1 VAAKRTAA
9 GAGPRGRTTERDAEG
24 AVNGSPGFRRSSARF
39 SVPRGLRGGSLLSGV
54 TLALFLLFLDFPFV
68 WMLVTSLKPDADL
81 YNPQQSPLALP
92 RVTGEHYA
100 KLMEQLPFGEWVG
113 NTLLVAATSTAIS
126 LVIGTLAA
134 YALARLR
141 FRGAPAVGMGIFITY
156 LVPTS
161 LLFLPLA
168 HVVRQLGLYDSL
180 GALIVTY
187 PTFLVPFST
196 WLLMGY
202 FRTIPRELEECATV
216 DGATRMQAFR
226 LIILPV
232 ALPGLVS
239 AGIFAFTLSWNE
251 YLYALSFINTD
262 ALRTVSVGVPSKAIV
277 GGDAYQWGQLMAAAV
292 LGSVP
297 IALGYS
303 FFLRYYVAG
312 MTAGAVK
319 G

>member
-1 VAAKRTAA
+1 MKKKRRAWRHERIGGL
-9 GAGPRGRTTERDAEG
+9 GAGVA
-24 AVNGSPGFRRSSARF
+24 
-39 SVPRGLRGGSLLSGV
+39 
-54 TLALFLLFLDFPFV
+54 LAFFLLFLDFPFV
-68 WMLVTSLKPDADL
+68 WMFITSLKPDADL
-81 YNPQQSPLALP
+81 YNPQLNPLSIP
-92 RVTGEHYA
+92 HVTGEHYQ
-100 KLMEQLPFGEWVG
+100 KLVVQLPFAAWVG
-113 NTLLVAATSTAIS
+113 NTLLVATAATAIS
-126 LVIGTLAA
+126 LIVGTLAA

-141 FRGAPAVGMGIFITY
+141 FWGAPSVGLGIFITY

-161 LLFLPLA
+161 LLFLPLT

-187 PTFLVPFST
+187 PTFLVPFCT

-216 DGATRMQAFR
+216 DGATRMQAFLR
-226 LIILPV
+226 IILPV

-251 YLYALSFINTD
+251 YIYALSFINTD
-262 ALRTVSVGVPSKAIV
+262 SLRTVSVGVPSKAIV

>member
-1 VAAKRTAA
+1 MKRRRGPSWQRA
-9 GAGPRGRTTERDAEG
+9 GALG
-24 AVNGSPGFRRSSARF
+24 AGI
-39 SVPRGLRGGSLLSGV
+39 

-81 YNPQQSPLALP
+81 YNPQQAPLTLA
-92 RVTGEHYA
+92 RVTLEHYQ
-100 KLMEQLPFGEWVG
+100 KLFEQLPFGSWVA
-113 NTLLVAATSTAIS
+113 NSLWVSAASTAIS

-141 FRGAPAVGMGIFITY
+141 FRGAPAVGLGIFITY

-180 GALIVTY
+180 DALIVTY
-187 PTFLVPFST
+187 PTFLVPFCT

-202 FRTIPRELEECATV
+202 FRTIPKELEECATV
-216 DGATRMQAFR
+216 DGCTRLQAFR
-226 LIILPV
+226 RIILPI

-251 YLYALSFINTD
+251 YIYALTFLNTD
-262 ALRTVSVGVPSKAIV
+262 ALKTVSVAVPAKAIV

>member
-1 VAAKRTAA
+1 MKRSRGPSWQRA
-9 GAGPRGRTTERDAEG
+9 GALG
-24 AVNGSPGFRRSSARF
+24 A
-39 SVPRGLRGGSLLSGV
+39 GV

-68 WMLVTSLKPDADL
+68 WMLVTSFKPDADL
-81 YNPQQSPLALP
+81 YNPQQAPLSLA
-92 RVTGEHYA
+92 RVTLEHYQ
-100 KLMEQLPFGEWVG
+100 KLFEQLPFGSWVA
-113 NTLLVAATSTAIS
+113 NSLWVSAASTAIS

-141 FRGAPAVGMGIFITY
+141 FRGAPAVGLGIFITY

-180 GALIVTY
+180 DALVVTY
-187 PTFLVPFST
+187 PTFLVPFCT

-202 FRTIPRELEECATV
+202 FRTIPKELEECATV
-216 DGATRMQAFR
+216 DGCTRLQAFR
-226 LIILPV
+226 RIILPI

-251 YLYALSFINTD
+251 YIYALTFLNTD
-262 ALRTVSVGVPSKAIV
+262 ALKTVSVAVPAKAIV